1 MTIGKENTMKTR
13 FNPLD
18 GKLNKPGESTPST
31 VEKKFNPLEGTVEEF
46 QIAPEKTEAEIIPEK
61 TEAEIKAE
69 KAEQRRKIAEAEYEK
84 QKLVTTQ
91 TQKTEDSYP
100 PPEATLNKENQKS
113 QNKTSFRP
121 LDTGNKEPFDILAVD
136 QTPKKKSFW
145 KRLFS

>member
-46 QIAPEKTEAEIIPEK
+46 QIAPEKTEAEII
-61 TEAEIKAE
+61 AE

-121 LDTGNKEPFDILAVD
+121 LDTGSKEPFDILAVD